1 MRYCVA
7 TLWIVL
13 VGIVG
18 VACDGGGSAGSGD
31 EVAAP
36 AETAEPAEDAFE
48 ATGGPCGN
56 LPDLTGRVY
65 RVTDFVAT
73 APTAGIN
80 PTWKKWTETYDL
92 VMMFR
97 ILDHDPAKGRLD
109 AVVACGGAD
118 MTPGDDGEPVV
129 TGLHFGLEPT
139 PVSFTLHGCD
149 LTIAASLDIHLF
161 TPWVS
166 GEIPIQSVTG
176 TGLLSEDGAEITRL
190 DLSGNLGEATTAMIC
205 IGLEDLGTVNL
216 HWFFRVMGICPDMDT
231 DDDGVPD
238 AYNFLGWIRA
248 VDETTLFDD
257 AVVPIETQVP
267 ECVPDEEPCVAPE
280 GG

>member
-1 MRYCVA
+1 MRYSVA

-13 VGIVG
+13 VGIAGVG
-18 VACDGGGSAGSGD
+18 CDGGGSAGSGD
-31 EVAAP
+31 EVDAP
-36 AETAEPAEDAFE
+36 AEIAEPTDAFE
-48 ATGGPCGN
+48 ATVGPCGN

-65 RVTDFVAT
+65 RVTDFIAT

-80 PTWKKWTETYDL
+80 PTWKKWAQTYDL

-97 ILDHDPAKGRLD
+97 ILDHDPVAGRLD

-118 MTPGDDGEPVV
+118 ITQGGDGESVV

-139 PVSFTLHGCD
+139 PVSFALVGCD
-149 LTIAASLDIHLF
+149 LTITTPLDIHLY

-190 DLSGNLGEATTAMIC
+190 DLSGYLGEATTAKIC
-205 IGLEDLGTVNL
+205 IVMEGLGTVNL
-216 HWFFRVMGICPDMDT
+216 HWFFRMAGICPDMDT
-231 DDDGVPD
+231 DDDGILD
-238 AYNFLGWIRA
+238 AYHFLGWIRA
-248 VDETTLFDD
+248 VDETPLFGDELM
-257 AVVPIETQVP
+257 PIKTQVP
-267 ECVPDEEPCVAPE
+267 ECVPDEEPCIIPE
-280 GG
+280 GA

>member
-7 TLWIVL
+7 GLWVAL
-13 VGIVG
+13 VGIAG
-18 VACDGGGSAGSGD
+18 VACDRGGSAGSGD
-31 EVAAP
+31 EVAASGEIADP
-36 AETAEPAEDAFE
+36 VEVFE
-48 ATGGPCGN
+48 VVVGPCGD

-73 APTAGIN
+73 APTDGIN
-80 PTWKKWTETYDL
+80 STWKKWAETYDL

-97 ILDHDPAKGRLD
+97 ILDHDPVAGRLD

-118 MTPGDDGEPVV
+118 MTLGDDGEPVV

-139 PVSFTLHGCD
+139 PVFFALEGCD
-149 LTIAASLDIHLF
+149 LTITTPLDIHLS

-190 DLSGNLGEATTAMIC
+190 DLSGYLGETTTAKIC
-205 IGLEDLGTVNL
+205 IGLEGFGTVNL
-216 HWFFRVMGICPDMDT
+216 HWFFRVAGICPDMDT
-231 DDDGVPD
+231 DDDGVLD

-248 VDETTLFDD
+248 VDETPLFDA

-267 ECVPDEEPCVAPE
+267 ECVPDEEPCVTPE